1 VTIKKII
8 SGAQTGAD
16 RASLDAALALD
27 FPIGGWVPR
36 GRKAEDGVI
45 PDRYTGLE
53 EIESE
58 SYEARTRMNV
68 LYSDATLILSHGPLH
83 GGSKFTE
90 VVAMKHEKPVLHVD
104 LGVTSI
110 PDAVIAIR
118 AWLSGLEG
126 EVLNVA
132 GPRAAMMARL

>member
-1 VTIKKII
+1 
-8 SGAQTGAD
+8 
-16 RASLDAALALD
+16 
-27 FPIGGWVPR
+27 
-36 GRKAEDGVI
+36 
-45 PDRYTGLE
+45 
-53 EIESE
+53 
-58 SYEARTRMNV
+58 MNV
-68 LYSDATLILSHGPLH
+68 LYSDATLILSHGRLH

-90 VVAMKHEKPVLHVD
+90 VVATKHEKAMLHVD

-132 GPRAAMMARL
+132 GPRASSDSEIYEKAKEIVTALIRTSI

>member
-1 VTIKKII
+1 L
-8 SGAQTGAD
+8 
-16 RASLDAALALD
+16 RATRVV
-27 FPIGGWVPR
+27 GC
-36 GRKAEDGVI
+36 EVI

-68 LYSDATLILSHGPLH
+68 EHSDATLILSHGPLQ

-90 VVAMKHEKPVLHVD
+90 VVATKHEKPVLHVY

-126 EVLNVA
+126 V
-132 GPRAAMMARL
+132 